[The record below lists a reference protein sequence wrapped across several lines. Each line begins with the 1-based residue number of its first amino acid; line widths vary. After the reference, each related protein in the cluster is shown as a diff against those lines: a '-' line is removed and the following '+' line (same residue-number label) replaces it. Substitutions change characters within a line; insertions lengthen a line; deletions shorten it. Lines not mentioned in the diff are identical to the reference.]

1 MSTCAGLRPAGTL
14 SGRVPYP
21 NPSPRAFSPRLVGG
35 LLAGAC
41 GAATIVAL
49 VWWLRTGSSQGLYIA
64 GTFWAVAGIIA
75 AIFRGIDEV
84 PDAIARLLTNV
95 GVTRAG
101 DSFSD
106 VEAMVAQGNYEM
118 AAESYRMRATGAR
131 RGWAT
136 LGRVRLLAGELN
148 RPAEAIQEV
157 DGLFASGARVSPAEE
172 FALRAFLA
180 DTLAATGATNRARR
194 ELQHLLTRYP
204 SSPGAPV
211 IRSRL
216 EALMTDPTTEQ
227 IA

>member
-1 MSTCAGLRPAGTL
+1 M
-14 SGRVPYP
+14 PYP
-21 NPSPRAFSPRLVGG
+21 NPSPRAFSSRLVGG

-49 VWWLRTGSSQGLYIA
+49 VWWLRTGASQGLYIA
-64 GTFWAVAGIIA
+64 GTFWVVAGIIA

-180 DTLAATGATNRARR
+180 DTLASTGATNRARR
-194 ELQHLLTRYP
+194 ELEHLLTRYP

-216 EALMTDPTTEQ
+216 EALPTGPTEEHT
-227 IA
+227 A